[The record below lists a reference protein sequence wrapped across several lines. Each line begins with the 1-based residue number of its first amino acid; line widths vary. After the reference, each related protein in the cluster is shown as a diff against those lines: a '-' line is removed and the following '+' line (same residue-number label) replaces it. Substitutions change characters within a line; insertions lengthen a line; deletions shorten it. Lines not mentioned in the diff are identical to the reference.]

1 MKKRNMKVLALL
13 MTVTMA
19 GTMLAGCGDS
29 GSTSTG
35 STGGATASSS
45 GTADASSDATA
56 ASSSTADASSEDTTG
71 SDDVV
76 GELPRNETLYFA
88 GQQWGT
94 VNDYNPMSANSNN
107 AMVIAQGDASRV
119 LVYETLYMW
128 NPLDAKMYPL
138 LADGDPVWNDNRTEI
153 TVKIKADAKWNDG
166 TPVTAKDVAATYHA
180 HVDYNSSTGAEM
192 KSYIADVVAQ
202 DDSTVV
208 FKLTTDDSGEAV
220 NPVLAE
226 RYLPMLYIM
235 QENYLKTVA
244 DRNNNDAE
252 AIKMDK
258 MDDLVTSGP
267 YKKYF
272 DNDQN
277 VVLIRDDNYWGQAD
291 SMWGKL
297 PVPKYISHPIF
308 KDNAA
313 ATTAFQNGDIDV
325 AQIFITDLQKLWL
338 EQDLPISTYVDEA
351 PYQLCMT
358 MPTLFFNTEVEGLDQ
373 VAVRKAIAMAVDY
386 DQVISSAMSGQ
397 SPTFADV
404 PRSVMNPTDAE
415 QAMVDQ
421 DALKEYQW
429 SNADVEGAKKLLD
442 DAGIVDTDGDGIRE
456 YNGKN
461 LSYKAE
467 CPTGWSD
474 WNATLEIVAAA
485 GKNIGI
491 NIETY
496 FPEAANFSTDY
507 STGNFEITMQSGP
520 GTSVANP
527 YMRCRFFMSSDYNDL
542 EVNFSGNFGHYQ
554 NDRVDEIL
562 AAIPHET
569 DDAKL
574 KDYYTELSKIMLE
587 DCPCVPLM
595 YRPQVFHEVNESV
608 WTNYP
613 QKDDGTNVPPMDC
626 TDGYGVAALYNLELI
641 DG

>member
-35 STGGATASSS
+35 SSGGATASSS

-244 DRNNNDAE
+244 E
-252 AIKMDK
+252 KFM
-258 MDDLVTSGP
+258 
-267 YKKYF
+267 F
-272 DNDQN
+272 
-277 VVLIRDDNYWGQAD
+277 
-291 SMWGKL
+291 
-297 PVPKYISHPIF
+297 
-308 KDNAA
+308 
-313 ATTAFQNGDIDV
+313 
-325 AQIFITDLQKLWL
+325 
-338 EQDLPISTYVDEA
+338 E
-351 PYQLCMT
+351 
-358 MPTLFFNTEVEGLDQ
+358 
-373 VAVRKAIAMAVDY
+373 
-386 DQVISSAMSGQ
+386 
-397 SPTFADV
+397 
-404 PRSVMNPTDAE
+404 
-415 QAMVDQ
+415 
-421 DALKEYQW
+421 
-429 SNADVEGAKKLLD
+429 KKL
-442 DAGIVDTDGDGIRE
+442 VE
-456 YNGKN
+456 F
-461 LSYKAE
+461 
-467 CPTGWSD
+467 
-474 WNATLEIVAAA
+474 LE
-485 GKNIGI
+485 
-491 NIETY
+491 
-496 FPEAANFSTDY
+496 
-507 STGNFEITMQSGP
+507 
-520 GTSVANP
+520 
-527 YMRCRFFMSSDYNDL
+527 
-542 EVNFSGNFGHYQ
+542 
-554 NDRVDEIL
+554 
-562 AAIPHET
+562 
-569 DDAKL
+569 
-574 KDYYTELSKIMLE
+574 
-587 DCPCVPLM
+587 
-595 YRPQVFHEVNESV
+595 
-608 WTNYP
+608 
-613 QKDDGTNVPPMDC
+613 
-626 TDGYGVAALYNLELI
+626 
-641 DG
+641 